1 MLNSIVQSLGLNTTV
16 FYQMVLFFVSYL
28 ILNFLVFKPYMK
40 AAQERENRTLGNEES
55 AESFLDQTR
64 KLQEEYEQE
73 AKALNAQL
81 KGFFDTARE
90 EAKKKYEEIVSSAR
104 TDAEKTLSASRAE
117 LAQQIETAKSQLSSE
132 VEKVSDDMAAKILGK
147 I

>member
-16 FYQMVLFFVSYL
+16 FYQMVLFFVSFL
-28 ILNFLVFKPYMK
+28 ILHFLIFKPYMK
-40 AAQERENRTLGNEES
+40 AAKERENRTLGNEES
-55 AESFLDQTR
+55 AESFLEQTN
-64 KLQEEYEQE
+64 KLQKEYEEE
-73 AKALNAQL
+73 ARALNAQL
-81 KGFFDTARE
+81 KGYFDTARD
-90 EAKKKYEEIVSSAR
+90 EAKKKYEDIISSAR

-132 VEKVSDDMAAKILGK
+132 VDKVSDDMASKILGK